1 MKNIKYWLFT
11 VLFAFLVNIS
21 HEFVT
26 FHDQNIH
33 DRVQDNITKSS
44 HVVTDGD
51 ICGYCSCF
59 HLNFILNEFD
69 SAISYVDMPKPNF
82 SQQDIIPILNKLSLY
97 KPPIV

>member
-1 MKNIKYWLFT
+1 MKSIKYWLFT

-33 DRVQDNITKSS
+33 NSVQDNIAKIS
-44 HVVTDGD
+44 HNVTDAD

-59 HLNFILNEFD
+59 HLNFILNE
-69 SAISYVDMPKPNF
+69 SAFSISYIDIPKPNF
-82 SQQDIIPILNKLSLY
+82 FQQDIAPILNRLSLY